1 MPPADPLFRIRPGRS
16 DDAPPLTRLL
26 NEIIAAGGTTAMEE
40 ALTED
45 GFAAYFLT
53 GPDVLCCHV
62 AELNATGEP
71 VGFQA
76 VCHYPDLPAGW
87 GDIATFARR
96 APKLPGI
103 GTALFPR
110 TVAAAG
116 SRSLIAINAAIRAD
130 NTGGLAYYDKM
141 GFRTYRTLAAVPLR
155 DGTPVDR
162 ILKRY
167 DLA

>member
-1 MPPADPLFRIRPGRS
+1 MPPADPLFCIRPGRAA
-16 DDAPPLTRLL
+16 DAPALARLL
-26 NEIIAAGGTTAMEE
+26 NEIIAAGGTTAME
-40 ALTED
+40 APLTED
-45 GFAAYFLT
+45 GFADYFLT
-53 GPDVLCCHV
+53 GPDVICCQV
-62 AELNATGEP
+62 AALNATGEP

-76 VCHYPDLPAGW
+76 VCRYPDLPSGW

-103 GTALFPR
+103 GTALFPH
-110 TVAAAG
+110 TVAAA
-116 SRSLIAINAAIRAD
+116 RACALVAINAAIRAD
-130 NTGGLAYYDKM
+130 NTGGLAYYKNI
-141 GFRTYRTLAAVPLR
+141 GFRTYRTLAGVPLR